1 MSLPEIKVALTVTE
15 TKALLALLYVLDE
28 AGEAVGISKDE
39 GVVAAIAEKLL
50 QDVLDTESEEIMT
63 KILPAGFD
71 AEMWKRDEKV
81 H

>member
-1 MSLPEIKVALTVTE
+1 MELPKVKIELTVNE
-15 TKALLALLYVLDE
+15 VQAFLALLYVLDE
-28 AGEAVGISKDE
+28 AGNAVGIPKDE

-50 QDVLDTESEEIMT
+50 QGVLDTESEEIMT